1 MRNFLFVLAF
11 TASSFCLFAQS
22 ALIFGR
28 GVINAASFMPGGL
41 PAGSIARGSLF
52 SIFGRVLGPSSSPA
66 LAFPLST
73 TLGNVSISVTQ
84 GATTVAA
91 IPVFVS
97 PGQINAIMPSNAP
110 LGQVTM
116 RVVNGNFKTP
126 PISVR
131 VVTDSFGI
139 FSVNPG
145 GLGPGVMQNFVS
157 ASSTPVNTPT
167 VAAQPGQTII
177 LYGTGLGAGLNAD
190 NVAPQAGNLATKT
203 EVFVGGQI
211 AATQYTG
218 RSPCCAGLDQI
229 VFQVPQNAPL
239 GCWVPVQ
246 IRTSGT
252 TVSNTV
258 TMAISSDG
266 SPCTDSANALTTPFL
281 AGQKIGLVALLRTD
295 VNEDVGLKKTG
306 NVKTDV
312 AMMTFQQENPLPA
325 APFNAV
331 ISLPPAGACT
341 AFTAA
346 GDLLDGDSIPGSDP
360 GAKFLS
366 AGASFTLTGA
376 AGNRTVRR
384 TATNARNFQPLG
396 FTYTGTQL
404 KIGLFLDPGNF
415 SLTGS
420 GGSDVGQIQASVT
433 LPNPTGLTWTNRDQ
447 TSIIDRSKGFTV
459 NWAGAPADQ
468 PVIVFGGGVD
478 VPTNSSAV
486 FACVAPA
493 GASSFTVPP
502 VALGNLP
509 ATRLNLLQ
517 SKDAIYVGALP
528 ASNPTSFSASGIDIG
543 AIMAGAFA
551 GKTVI
556 FQ

>member
-1 MRNFLFVLAF
+1 M
-11 TASSFCLFAQS
+11 FAQTTRVFS
-22 ALIFGR
+22 RRIA
-28 GVINAASFMPGGL
+28 NTASFMQAGL
-41 PAGSIARGSLF
+41 PGVSSARGSLF
-52 SIFGRVLGPSSSPA
+52 SIFGQRIGPASSPT

-73 TLGNVSISVTQ
+73 SLGGVSIQVTQ
-84 GATTVAA
+84 GNTTVNA

-97 PGQINAIMPSNAP
+97 PGQVNAIMPSNAP
-110 LGQVTM
+110 LGAVSIFVTLGNTKSPPSPA
-116 RVVNGNFKTP
+116 RVVA
-126 PISVR
+126 
-131 VVTDSFGI
+131 DSFGI
-139 FSVNPG
+139 FSVYSD
-145 GLGPGVMQNFVS
+145 GLGPGALQNFV
-157 ASSTPVNTPT
+157 AADNTPLNT
-167 VAAQPGQTII
+167 PSIAAQPAQTII
-177 LYGTGLGAGLNAD
+177 MYGTGLGAGLNPD
-190 NVAPQAGNLATKT
+190 NVAPQAGSLPTKV
-203 EVFVGGQI
+203 EVFVGGQL
-211 AATQYTG
+211 ASTQYSG
-218 RSPCCAGLDQI
+218 RSPCCSGLDQI
-229 VFQVPQNAPL
+229 VFTVPASAPL

-246 IRTSGT
+246 IRTSGA

-258 TMAISSDG
+258 TMAISADG
-266 SPCTDSANALTTPFL
+266 SPCSDPANALTAPFL
-281 AGQKIGLVALLRTD
+281 AGQKIGLIGLLRTD

-312 AMMTFQQENPLPA
+312 AMMTFQQQSPLP

-331 ISLPPAGACT
+331 ISLPPAGTCT
-341 AFTAA
+341 AYTAA

-360 GAKFLS
+360 GAKFLN
-366 AGASFTLTGA
+366 AGSSFTVTGA

-384 TATNARNFQPLG
+384 TTTNERNFQPLG

-404 KIGLFLDPGNF
+404 KSTLFLDPGNF
-415 SLTGS
+415 TFNGA
-420 GGSDVGQIQASVT
+420 GGSDVGQIQASIT

-447 TSIIDRSKGFTV
+447 TSLIDRTKGFTV
-459 NWAGAPADQ
+459 NWTGAPAGQ

-493 GASSFTVPP
+493 GSSSFTVPP

-509 ATRLNLLQ
+509 ATRVKLLQ

-528 ASNPTSFSASGIDIG
+528 VANPTSFSASGIDIG
-543 AIMAGAFA
+543 AIMAGTFA